1 MRDHECTVKDLT
13 APSHGK
19 TANNPTSQG
28 NPEEVVAWRKST
40 ARPFLILFLG
50 GGCSHH
56 HLPFQGAAN
65 PAEQSLLASHT
76 DCSQAAWEAEGN
88 PEAPSAQPSGHRNPP
103 MSGWERR
110 EAARLAGRLCSL
122 FLAMLLIRSGTLGD
136 SFNLSLSQI
145 QTSTSSYYNIWLHY
159 GIVERLN

>member
-1 MRDHECTVKDLT
+1 MQE
-13 APSHGK
+13 
-19 TANNPTSQG
+19 
-28 NPEEVVAWRKST
+28 ST

-50 GGCSHH
+50 GGRSHH
-56 HLPFQGAAN
+56 HLPFQGAAK
-65 PAEQSLLASHT
+65 PAEQSLLVSHT
-76 DCSQAAWEAEGN
+76 DCSQAPREAEGI
-88 PEAPSAQPSGHRNPP
+88 PEALSAQPSGCRNPP
-103 MSGWERR
+103 VSGWERR
-110 EAARLAGRLCSL
+110 EAAWLAGRLCSL